1 MFDDSHV
8 SNSWE
13 IILRHSF
20 NKYLL
25 NNYYKQDAVLGEYD
39 RDKRG
44 KVSALTE
51 QTVWRGE
58 NQ

>member
-1 MFDDSHV
+1 MFDESHV
-8 SNSWE
+8 FNSWE

-25 NNYYKQDAVLGEYD
+25 NNYYRQDAVLGEYD

-44 KVSALTE
+44 KGSAFME